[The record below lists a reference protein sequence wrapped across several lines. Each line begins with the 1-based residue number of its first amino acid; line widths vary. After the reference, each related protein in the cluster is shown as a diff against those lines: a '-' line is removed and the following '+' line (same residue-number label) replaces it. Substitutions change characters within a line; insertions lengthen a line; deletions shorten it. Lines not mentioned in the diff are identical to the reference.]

1 VEIYSKILELN
12 KENRNFV
19 TVTVVKSTGSTPG
32 KAGFKMVVDDSGKS
46 FGTVGGGAIEME
58 AVQESLKIMASGTEN
73 LLKEYLL
80 INDETVIDP
89 GAVKIPMSCNG
100 KIWLYYE
107 AVKNLPVIYIF
118 GGGHV
123 GKALIEILSNLKY
136 HVILID
142 NRQELFEKYK
152 AEGINCIYHEYR
164 EFAEKFIPASD
175 SYFVV
180 VTYGHQ
186 YDYDVLK
193 TLYSRNLVHKYIG
206 VIASRA
212 KAAGMIDN
220 LKKEIDPE
228 IDLSKLH
235 MPIGLKI
242 GGDTAYEIALS
253 VAAEIQSVRYEKNK
267 GEVKNKIK

>member
-1 VEIYSKILELN
+1 MDIYSKIIELK

-19 TVTVVKSTGSTPG
+19 TVAVVKSTGSTPG
-32 KAGFKMVVDDSGKS
+32 KAGFKMVIDHEGKTY
-46 FGTVGGGAIEME
+46 GTVGGGAIEME
-58 AVQESLKIMASGTEN
+58 AIQESKRLMASGTEN

-80 INDETVIDP
+80 INDETKTDP
-89 GAVKIPMSCNG
+89 NVTTIPMSCNG

-107 AVKNLPVIYIF
+107 AERNLPVIYIF

-123 GKALIEILSNLKY
+123 GQALVEILGKLTY

-142 NRQELFEKYK
+142 NRQELFEKNK
-152 AEGINCIYHEYR
+152 AKGINCIYMEFK
-164 EFAEKFIPASD
+164 EFAEQFIPADD

-186 YDYDVLK
+186 YDYEILK
-193 TLYSRNLVHKYIG
+193 TLYTRNLVKKYMG

-212 KAAGMIDN
+212 KSAAMIN
-220 LKKEIDPE
+220 KLKNEIDAK

-242 GGDTAYEIALS
+242 GGDTPYEIALS
-253 VAAEIQSVRYEKNK
+253 ISAEIQSVRYEK
-267 GEVKNKIK
+267 KI

>member
-1 VEIYSKILELN
+1 MDIYSKIIELN

-19 TVTVVKSTGSTPG
+19 IVTVVKSTGSTPG
-32 KAGFKMVVDDSGKS
+32 KAGFKMVVDDEGKTY
-46 FGTVGGGAIEME
+46 GTVGGGAIEME
-58 AVQESLKIMASGTEN
+58 AIQESIRLMASGNEN

-80 INDETVIDP
+80 INDETIVDP
-89 GAVKIPMSCNG
+89 DATTIPMSCNG
-100 KIWLYYE
+100 KLWFYYE

-123 GKALIEILSNLKY
+123 GQALIGILSKLKY
-136 HVILID
+136 HVMLID
-142 NRQELFEKYK
+142 NRQELFEKNK
-152 AEGINCIYHEYR
+152 AKGINCIYSEYKD
-164 EFAEKFIPASD
+164 FAEQFIPADD

-186 YDYDVLK
+186 FDYDILK
-193 TLYSRNLVHKYIG
+193 TLYARNLVRKYIG

-212 KAAGMIDN
+212 KAAAMINN
-220 LKKEIDPE
+220 LKNEIDANL
-228 IDLSKLH
+228 DLSLLH

-253 VAAEIQSVRYEKNK
+253 IAAEIQSVRYEK
-267 GEVKNKIK
+267 KNLK

>member
-1 VEIYSKILELN
+1 MGSMDIYSKIIELK

-19 TVTVVKSTGSTPG
+19 TVAVVKSTGSTPG
-32 KAGFKMVVDDSGKS
+32 KAGFKMVVDHGGKTY
-46 FGTVGGGAIEME
+46 GTVGGGAIEME
-58 AVQESLKIMASGTEN
+58 AIQESRKLMTSGGES

-80 INDETVIDP
+80 INDETIADP
-89 GAVKIPMSCNG
+89 GTVKIPMSCNG

-107 AVKNLPVIYIF
+107 IEKNLPVIYVF

-123 GKALIEILSNLKY
+123 GQALIEILSKLKY
-136 HVILID
+136 HVVLID

-152 AEGINCIYHEYR
+152 AKGINCIYLDYKEYV
-164 EFAEKFIPASD
+164 EQFTPADD

-186 YDYDVLK
+186 YDYDILK
-193 TLYSRNLVHKYIG
+193 TLYSRKLVKKYIG
-206 VIASRA
+206 IIASRA
-212 KAAGMIDN
+212 KSAAMINN
-220 LKKEIDPE
+220 LKNEIE
-228 IDLSKLH
+228 AGTDLSKLH

-253 VAAEIQSVRYEKNK
+253 IAAEIQSVRYEK
-267 GEVKNKIK
+267 KI